1 MIQQTSS
8 KLPANVQLHGSKR
21 PANIQHYICWKFAG
35 RLLDRVNIPLIL
47 SLQINAH
54 QVRQTFTAAAV
65 ATFSELLLQLKVAIS
80 EIVQKCQFLNMS
92 KVGKGC
98 KFWRRE
104 FFPNRIWSAQHDA
117 VHNSFLTKLWDNAFS
132 L

>member
-1 MIQQTSS
+1 LQTSLSNCEQTVGLLSVIGCLHDPANVQQTSS
-8 KLPANVQLHGSKR
+8 KR
-21 PANIQHYICWKFAG
+21 PAPWHYICWKFAG

-98 KFWRRE
+98 KF
-104 FFPNRIWSAQHDA
+104 
-117 VHNSFLTKLWDNAFS
+117 
-132 L
+132 